1 MINSEIALI
10 VTETFYG
17 HKNTKI
23 SEHKRCNQTF
33 YLLDDEDDF
42 DINYLMDRNIQ
53 VINFLAFK
61 AIVLI

>member
-10 VTETFYG
+10 VTETF
-17 HKNTKI
+17 KSRKI
-23 SEHKRCNQTF
+23 SDHKRCNQTF

-53 VINFLAFK
+53 VINFLALK
-61 AIVLI
+61 AIVLIYV

>member
-10 VTETFYG
+10 ITETQSR
-17 HKNTKI
+17 KI

-53 VINFLAFK
+53 VINFLALK
-61 AIVLI
+61 AIVLIYV